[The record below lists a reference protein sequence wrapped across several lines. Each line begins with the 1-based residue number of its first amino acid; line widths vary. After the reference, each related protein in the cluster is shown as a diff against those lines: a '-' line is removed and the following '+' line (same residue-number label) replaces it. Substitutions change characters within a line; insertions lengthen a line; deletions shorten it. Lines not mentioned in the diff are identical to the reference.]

1 MRTDKLKIYEV
12 IERETE
18 TSIGCY
24 TGFEELRDFAEDCIN
39 NRWDIEFSIDDLKD
53 EKSVIK
59 FIEEEWYGEVRI
71 IVEIDLKKYL

>member
-18 TSIGCY
+18 TSIGYY
-24 TGFEELRDFAEDCIN
+24 TGFEELRDFAKDCIN
-39 NRWDIEFSIDDLKD
+39 NRWDTDFSIDDLKD